1 MSLAL
6 KSLAD
11 RYSEIVDRLAGF
23 SATLIAVSKTR
34 TADEIEAL
42 YRMGHRDFGENY
54 VQELLEKDRVLS
66 SRGIGDIR
74 WHFIGHLQSNK
85 VKVLLPRVALIHS
98 VDSIGV
104 AREISK
110 RALRPMKILLEV
122 NLDAE
127 PSKSGFEPASLT
139 EALKELSM
147 LNNLAISGLMC
158 IPSPNHES
166 VRTPFARLRELR
178 DVNATLLGPGELSMG
193 MSADYPEALQEGS
206 RWIRIGTALFGPRGA

>member
-1 MSLAL
+1 MAS

-11 RYSEIVDRLAGF
+11 RYSEIVDQLAGF

-34 TADEIEAL
+34 TADEIEVL

-54 VQELLEKDRVLS
+54 VQELLGKDRELS
-66 SRGIGDIR
+66 SRGISDIR

-98 VDSIGV
+98 VDSIGL

-110 RALRPMKILLEV
+110 RAMRPMKILLEV

-127 PSKSGFEPASLT
+127 PSKSGFEPASLA
-139 EALKELSM
+139 EALKELSTFK
-147 LNNLAISGLMC
+147 NLAISGLMC
-158 IPSPNHES
+158 IPSTNHES

-178 DVNATLLGPGELSMG
+178 DANATLLGSGELSMG
-193 MSADYPEALQEGS
+193 MSADYVEALQEGS
-206 RWIRIGTALFGPRGA
+206 RWIRIGTALFGPRGS

>member
-1 MSLAL
+1 MDS
-6 KSLAD
+6 KSLGD
-11 RYSEIVDRLAGF
+11 RYSEIVEQLAGF

-34 TADEIEAL
+34 TADEIEVL

-54 VQELLEKDRVLS
+54 VQELLEKDRQLS

-85 VKVLLPRVALIHS
+85 VKALLPRVAIIHS
-98 VDSIGV
+98 VGSIGV

-110 RALRPMKILLEV
+110 RAIQPVKVLLEV

-127 PSKSGFEPASLT
+127 VSKSGFEPEKLN
-139 EALKELSM
+139 EVLQELST
-147 LNNLAISGLMC
+147 LKNLAISGLMC
-158 IPSPNHES
+158 IPSPSRQS
-166 VRTPFARLRELR
+166 VRSPFVRLRELR
-178 DVNATLLGPGELSMG
+178 EAHAAFLGPGELSMG

-206 RWIRIGTALFGPRGA
+206 RWIRIGTALFGPREP